1 MAIEPNT
8 LAPEVLAKFP
18 VFAELPEEQRIF
30 LSYNLQLLRINAG
43 QRIISSPVHDHLE
56 FFVVSGSLAIELNAG
71 EQRRVAADSELSSI
85 QFEQFD
91 SGFEIVAIED
101 TEYFSVHN
109 ELLELL
115 HGRDDKSSE
124 HYLTIQAGSDSH
136 EIVHDFYQSLAKNRV
151 TLPSLPELVKKI
163 SHLMSDDKLGANKL
177 SQLIASDANITARLL
192 RMANSPFYRG
202 LIEITQLSD
211 AITRLGLT
219 TTRHLITAF
228 TVKDATDSQLP
239 NWIKKRQLKS
249 WKNSIQLGALC
260 YVLAKQCDRLVPE
273 EAMLAGLLHNIGEL
287 PLLNF
292 AAEHPYLEREP
303 EILDEILADA
313 SSRVGAIILHK
324 WNLPKALVTAV
335 QHSDTWF
342 FEPYESKPT
351 LTDVLIVAR
360 LYSLTMHESGVHSSS
375 LPTFDQLP
383 SYRKLCSG
391 QMDPDAT
398 ISILENAR
406 EQVAEMKALLN
417 S

>member
-1 MAIEPNT
+1 MAIEQNI

-30 LSYNLQLLRINAG
+30 LSYNLQLLKIGAG
-43 QRIISSPVHDHLE
+43 QRIISSSAHDHLE

-71 EQRRVAADSELSSI
+71 EQRTVAANSEQNSI
-85 QFEQFD
+85 QFVQLD
-91 SGFEIVAIED
+91 NGFEIVALED

-109 ELLELL
+109 ELLQLL
-115 HGRDDKSSE
+115 KGRDEKSSE
-124 HYLTIQAGSDSH
+124 HYLAIQAGSNSH
-136 EIVHDFYQSLAKNRV
+136 EIVHDFYQSLAKNQV

-163 SHLMSDDKLGANKL
+163 SRVMSDDKLGANKL

-202 LIEITQLSD
+202 LTEITQLSD

-228 TVKDATDSQLP
+228 TVKDSGDSQLP
-239 NWIKKRQLKS
+239 NWIKRRQLKS

-260 YVLAKQCDRLVPE
+260 YVLAKQCDRVVPE

-292 AAEHPYLEREP
+292 AAEHPYLELQP
-303 EILDEILADA
+303 EILDQILADT

-342 FEPYESKPT
+342 FEPYESEPS

-360 LYSLTMHESGVHSSS
+360 LYSLTMNEGGASSG

-391 QMDPDAT
+391 QMDKDAA

>member
-1 MAIEPNT
+1 MAIEQNI

-30 LSYNLQLLRINAG
+30 LSYNLQLLKISTG
-43 QRIISSPVHDHLE
+43 QRIISSSAHDHLE

-71 EQRRVAADSELSSI
+71 EQRTIAANSEQNSI
-85 QFEQFD
+85 QFVQLD
-91 SGFEIVAIED
+91 NDFEIVALED

-109 ELLELL
+109 ELLQLL
-115 HGRDDKSSE
+115 KGRDEKSSE
-124 HYLTIQAGSDSH
+124 HYLTIQAGSNSH
-136 EIVHDFYQSLAKNRV
+136 EIVHDFYQSLAKNQV
-151 TLPSLPELVKKI
+151 TLPSLPELVRKI
-163 SHLMSDDKLGANKL
+163 SRVMSDDKLGANKL

-202 LIEITQLSD
+202 LNEITQLSD

-228 TVKDATDSQLP
+228 TIKDSGDSQLP
-239 NWIKKRQLKS
+239 NWIKRRQLKS

-260 YVLAKQCDRLVPE
+260 YVLAKQCDRIVPE

-292 AAEHPYLEREP
+292 AAEHPYLELQS
-303 EILDEILADA
+303 EILDQILADT
-313 SSRVGAIILHK
+313 SSQVGAIILHK

-342 FEPYESKPT
+342 FEPYESAPS

-360 LYSLTMHESGVHSSS
+360 LYSLTMNEGGASSG

-391 QMDPDAT
+391 QMDKDTA

-417 S
+417 R